1 MNSSVTMFVWNEFE
15 NDGRVL
21 RECTALEEAG
31 YDTTLLALSKDKT
44 FTENYSDQ
52 LKIKRLGSQL
62 PILTKTWQ
70 KSLLFITLLLLIYYL
85 PLLAIAFISV
95 YALLY
100 KTKIRFLYRKV
111 ALIFKMIYWGWKEN
125 TDIYHANDLNTL
137 LQAVICGKWLRR
149 RKVLFDS
156 HEVNLSRSGYDSF
169 IYPLAE
175 SFLLRFVDRSIQ
187 ENHTRAKFI
196 EKVYHFLPDVIYNY
210 PFYQADIEN
219 SVDLHSQLGLAE
231 NEPILLYQGGLQKDR
246 GLDKLLEAVP
256 FIERGTVVFIGDGK
270 MKPYLEEETKRRNLG
285 DKVKFLEKVPVEEL
299 PRYTRDAYLGFQLL
313 NDTCF
318 NHYSAASNKLFE
330 YLMAGVP
337 LVACDFP
344 EIRQVVRENKVGIVV
359 KSDEPTSIAKGINQ
373 LVADPEMREKM
384 HQNALIARERYNW
397 NNEKVNFLKIYQKLV
412 EV

>member
-85 PLLAIAFISV
+85 PLLAIAFLSV
-95 YALLY
+95 YAVLY
-100 KTKIRFLYRKV
+100 KTKVRFLYRKV
-111 ALIFKMIYWGWKEN
+111 ALIFKMTYWGWKEN

-169 IYPLAE
+169 LYPLAE

-210 PFYQADIEN
+210 PFYQADIAN
-219 SVDLHSQLGLAE
+219 PVDLHSQLGLAE

-270 MKPYLEEETKRRNLG
+270 MKPYLVEETKRRNLG

-337 LVACDFP
+337 LIACDFP
-344 EIRQVVRENKVGIVV
+344 EIRQVVRENNVGIVV

-397 NNEKVNFLKIYQKLV
+397 DNEKVNFLKIYQKLV